1 MSSHN
6 FKDNPILRDSAWLL
20 AYSDLTTAGDEEQDK
35 YRYFGIVFWPDCSK
49 PGARDVRA
57 VMMMNK
63 RNGEAARIV
72 LSEQTLRQY
81 MNGAGTHDRGNLE
94 TAIKDIQVT
103 KRYLGA
109 REQNPTAQ
117 KLYNFLWIIRNIH
130 DPKELKDADF
140 RNFFVPVE
148 GRMDEKVIEYITL
161 RERLKRNRPKNKP
174 APISQKLS
182 EKPVPKEIVDPGTA
196 PVNDGVP
203 DLKPDTDF
211 CWRQGK
217 YPQLFNMIVAGGFPS
232 TFRSLNA
239 QSDDLNDDD
248 LQAHAA
254 SVIYQGLCIIQKAS
268 FGLFDVIDES
278 SSLDIGARL
287 TFQTSERTFSLD
299 ANIGYLYSF
308 LEVRDKNRKDQQGIS
323 VLSRAYRDLFVMQAY
338 MRKTSHVPQAF
349 ADQVRAGSC
358 YAPSED
364 EIKDLMAASG
374 LRAGRQSGPGHLMP

>member
-6 FKDNPILRDSAWLL
+6 FKESPILRDSAWLS
-20 AYSDLTTAGDEEQDK
+20 AYSDLTTAGDEGQDK
-35 YRYFGIVFWPDCSK
+35 YRYFGIVFWPDYTK
-49 PGARDVRA
+49 PDARDVRA

-109 REQNPTAQ
+109 REKNPTAQ

-148 GRMDEKVIEYITL
+148 GRMDEKTTEYITL

-174 APISQKLS
+174 ALISRKLS
-182 EKPVPKEIVDPGTA
+182 KEPVSQEIVDPGNA
-196 PVNDGVP
+196 RVNSVP
-203 DLKPDTDF
+203 DVKPDTDSW
-211 CWRQGK
+211 WRQGK
-217 YPQLFNMIVAGGFPS
+217 YAQFFNMIVAGGFPS

-254 SVIYQGLCIIQKAS
+254 SVIYQGLCIIGEPRY
-268 FGLFDVIDES
+268 GLFDAREEL
-278 SSLDIGARL
+278 SLDIGARL
-287 TFQTSERTFSLD
+287 TFETTGRTFSLD

-308 LEVRDKNRKDQQGIS
+308 LEVRDRNRKDQQGIS

-338 MRKTSHVPQAF
+338 MRKTSHIPQAF